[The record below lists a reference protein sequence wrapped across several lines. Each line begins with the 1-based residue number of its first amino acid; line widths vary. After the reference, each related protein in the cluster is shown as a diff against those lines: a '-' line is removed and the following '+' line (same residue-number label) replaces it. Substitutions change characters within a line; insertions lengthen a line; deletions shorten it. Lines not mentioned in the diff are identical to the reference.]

1 MSSTSASL
9 LRNQRGAGGAGQ
21 VLAQA
26 GGAGGLLARRAAKRQ
41 HQVDRARERNQLI
54 SETSLINSCR
64 ELYRWNDC
72 IVTTS
77 GLKFESFKNFLSI
90 ARLMK

>member
-1 MSSTSASL
+1 MKDSKGHTTQSPL
-9 LRNQRGAGGAGQ
+9 LTKILACQVHPHLFCVTNVELEERGQ

-54 SETSLINSCR
+54 RGAAETSLIN
-64 ELYRWNDC
+64 
-72 IVTTS
+72 
-77 GLKFESFKNFLSI
+77 
-90 ARLMK
+90 

>member
-1 MSSTSASL
+1 MKDSKGHTTQSPLLTNNLADSGVSSTSASL

-54 SETSLINSCR
+54 SETSLIN
-64 ELYRWNDC
+64 
-72 IVTTS
+72 
-77 GLKFESFKNFLSI
+77 
-90 ARLMK
+90 